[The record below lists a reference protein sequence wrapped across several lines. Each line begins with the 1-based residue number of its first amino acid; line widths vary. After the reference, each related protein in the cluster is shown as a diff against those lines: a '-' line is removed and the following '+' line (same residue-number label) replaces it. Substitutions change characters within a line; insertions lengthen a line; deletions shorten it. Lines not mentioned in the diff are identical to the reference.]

1 VLAAFTSR
9 GAVECWC
16 CSGDTRVIVGDA
28 FDFALVLAVVDALA
42 ALAALA
48 AAADVVVV
56 ARAGLVGARVP
67 FFGRGI
73 VVLGYSRA
81 ARLVVG

>member
-1 VLAAFTSR
+1 
-9 GAVECWC
+9 
-16 CSGDTRVIVGDA
+16 
-28 FDFALVLAVVDALA
+28 VLAVVDALA

-67 FFGRGI
+67 F
-73 VVLGYSRA
+73 LG
-81 ARLVVG
+81 